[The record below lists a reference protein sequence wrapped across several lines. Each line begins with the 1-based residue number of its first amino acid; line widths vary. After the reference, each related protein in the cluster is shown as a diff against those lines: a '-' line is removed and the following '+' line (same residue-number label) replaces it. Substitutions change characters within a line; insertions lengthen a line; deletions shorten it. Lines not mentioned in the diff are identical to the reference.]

1 MGGPEQRVNHE
12 DAQTVLMNSP
22 PMVPVCEPDGQGRNF
37 ESVAELQR
45 YLQRHFRRRQG
56 PFAMS
61 GELGAEVELHR
72 LFPGLPMEAA
82 RWCAVIVVSWHPPEE
97 RKTDGHGRS

>member
-1 MGGPEQRVNHE
+1 
-12 DAQTVLMNSP
+12 
-22 PMVPVCEPDGQGRNF
+22 
-37 ESVAELQR
+37 
-45 YLQRHFRRRQG
+45 
-56 PFAMS
+56 MS

-97 RKTDGHGRS
+97 RKTDGHGCS